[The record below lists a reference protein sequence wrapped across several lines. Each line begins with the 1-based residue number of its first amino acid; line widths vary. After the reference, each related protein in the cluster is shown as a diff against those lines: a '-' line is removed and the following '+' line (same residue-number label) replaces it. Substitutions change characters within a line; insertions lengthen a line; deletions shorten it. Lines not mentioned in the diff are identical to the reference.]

1 MHYLPL
7 LNIDA
12 DLCCRLVREAN
23 VPASYILTHNPT
35 TITTPV
41 YGVLGSPGTAWKVVN
56 LSSVGDYGIH
66 LLSGGAVVNGGTAA
80 RTASILGKAG
90 TTGTAAGIRI
100 DNAGGTVANFGT
112 IGGGRDGVELFHGG
126 AVTNGAAGDTSALIF
141 GRYDG
146 RDKYGS
152 HGGGGVVID
161 GAAGRVTNFGTINA
175 SLKETVSLEQGGI
188 VTNGAAGASGG
199 LISGGVGGV
208 EIRNA
213 TGTVT
218 NFGKI
223 STASGTGVE
232 LLKGGSVTN
241 GQANFTSGSISGDTG
256 VYAYNGTGTVTNFGA
271 ISGRGVYGIFLRGGG
286 SVTNFG
292 TISGHGNQGILIWDG
307 GAVTNGAAGT
317 TTASISGGA
326 VGVEIDRGAGTVRN
340 FGRIAGSS
348 SIGAR
353 LFAGGAV
360 TNGAAGAHT
369 ASISGGKTGVHVN
382 VAAGDGDEFR
392 HDFGPQRRRR
402 VSRKGR
408 RRYERGG
415 RLDRGRPE
423 GRLHPARGRDGNEF
437 RQDRELP

>member
-1 MHYLPL
+1 M
-7 LNIDA
+7 
-12 DLCCRLVREAN
+12 
-23 VPASYILTHNPT
+23 PASYILTHNPT

-41 YGVLGSPGTAWKVVN
+41 YGVLGYPGTAWKVVN
-56 LSSVGDYGIH
+56 LTSVGGGGIH
-66 LLSGGAVVNGGTAA
+66 LASGGAVVNGGTAA
-80 RTASILGKAG
+80 RSASILGKAAL
-90 TTGTAAGIRI
+90 TVAADGVRI
-100 DNAGGTVANFGT
+100 DDAGGTVANFGT
-112 IGGGRDGVELFHGG
+112 IGGGRAGVELFRGG
-126 AVTNGAAGDTSALIF
+126 AVTNGGAGDTSALIF

-146 RDKYGS
+146 RDKYSPHSGR
-152 HGGGGVVID
+152 GVVID
-161 GAAGRVTNFGTINA
+161 GAAGRVTNFGTIKA
-175 SLKETVSLEQGGI
+175 SYNQSVSLRQGGI

-256 VYAYNGTGTVTNFGA
+256 VYAYNGTGAVTNFGA
-271 ISGRGVYGIFLRGGG
+271 IAGRGGGIFLRGGG

-307 GAVTNGAAGT
+307 GAVTNGATGT

-326 VGVEIDRGAGTVRN
+326 VGVEIDSGAGTVRN

-360 TNGAAGAHT
+360 TNGGAGART
-369 ASISGGKTGVHVN
+369 ASISGGETGVYVN
-382 VAAGDGDEFR
+382 IAAGTVTN
-392 HDFGPQRRRR
+392 FGTISGPSAYGVFLGREAPSRTRRA
-402 VSRKGR
+402 
-408 RRYERGG
+408 
-415 RLDRGRPE
+415 P
-423 GRLHPARGRDGNEF
+423 
-437 RQDRELP
+437 